1 MTHKYRIGR
10 LLILGIVFFAFVDS
24 RPIAAHT
31 PADNVPTF
39 SKDIVPIL
47 QRSCQ
52 KCHRPDSLAPMPLI
66 TYDEVRPWARSIK
79 NRTALRDKP
88 GVMPPWYIE
97 KDIGIQAFKDD
108 WSLSDDEIA
117 KIAHWA
123 DNGAPRGDPADM
135 PEPVPFIDVDE
146 WEIGQPDLVL
156 STDSFDVKGEA
167 PDWWE
172 ALAWWKPVYWK
183 TGMLLPW
190 STKNAMTSRGG

>member
-24 RPIAAHT
+24 RPIAAQA

-79 NRTALRDKP
+79 NRTALRDTP

-117 KIAHWA
+117 K
-123 DNGAPRGDPADM
+123 
-135 PEPVPFIDVDE
+135 
-146 WEIGQPDLVL
+146 
-156 STDSFDVKGEA
+156 
-167 PDWWE
+167 
-172 ALAWWKPVYWK
+172 
-183 TGMLLPW
+183 
-190 STKNAMTSRGG
+190 NAR

>member
-1 MTHKYRIGR
+1 MTHIHRIGR
-10 LLILGIVFFAFVDS
+10 LLILGTVFFAFVDS
-24 RPIAAHT
+24 RPIAAQT

-52 KCHRPDSLAPMPLI
+52 KCHRPDSLAPMSLI

-97 KDIGIQAFKDD
+97 KDIGIQAFKND

-117 KIAHWA
+117 KIARWA
-123 DNGAPRGDPADM
+123 DNGAPRGNPADM
-135 PEPVPFIDVDE
+135 PEPLPFVDVDE
-146 WEIGQPDLVL
+146 WELV
-156 STDSFDVKGEA
+156 VK
-167 PDWWE
+167 PI
-172 ALAWWKPVYWK
+172 
-183 TGMLLPW
+183 
-190 STKNAMTSRGG
+190 